1 MAPGTLVVAM
11 TVVPVKGPGVRDG
24 GRATAGLGAITPV
37 PSAGVTAP
45 KPLRKTVTFEP
56 AIAGL
61 AQSFTVPSSFRAKAA
76 WPNPVAPPHTDQPG
90 YGLVNAACER
100 KIAGCRST
108 TPSVRVS
115 DTGFGT

>member
-24 GRATAGLGAITPV
+24 VRATAGLGAITPV

-45 KPLRKTVTFEP
+45 EPLRKTVTFEP

-61 AQSFTVPSSFRAKAA
+61 AQSLTVPSSFRANAA
-76 WPNPVAPPHTDQPG
+76 WPSAVAPPHTDIPG
-90 YGLVNAACER
+90 YGLANAACDR
-100 KIAGCRST
+100 NIAGSRST
-108 TPSVRVS
+108 TPSVSVS
-115 DTGFGT
+115 DIGFGI